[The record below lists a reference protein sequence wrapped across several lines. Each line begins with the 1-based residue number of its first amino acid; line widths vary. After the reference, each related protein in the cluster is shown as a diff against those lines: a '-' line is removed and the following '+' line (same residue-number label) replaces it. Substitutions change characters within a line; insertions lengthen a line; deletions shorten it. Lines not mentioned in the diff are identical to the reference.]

1 MYGLFPCKPIQPTKN
16 VEFWI
21 LYIQHFLVY
30 TQHFFLHISTFSE
43 NKLTFFYLIMICSL
57 VSTKAPSD
65 PWVSH
70 KPTGRERFVKLRT
83 H

>member
-43 NKLTFFYLIMICSL
+43 NKLTFFIL
-57 VSTKAPSD
+57 
-65 PWVSH
+65 
-70 KPTGRERFVKLRT
+70 
-83 H
+83 